1 MANAVLVVTAACL
14 FGPALAAGDSGLLP
28 FSGDEIRRILQH
40 GPWPV
45 AVARDPGNRV
55 SGKPEA
61 VDFGG
66 RLFFDPR
73 LSAGG
78 AISCASCHVPERSWT
93 DRLAR
98 GVALATVDRNTPSVL
113 NQRLNRWYGL
123 DGANDSLWS
132 QSIRPILDQRE
143 FGSSAS
149 HVSAVV
155 RNDRDYACRYRKAF
169 GTPPPPDDEALLVD
183 VAKALAAFQE
193 TLVSGRTAF
202 DDFRD
207 ALERGDRDAAA
218 RYPLAAQ
225 RGLRT
230 FTGKGNCTI
239 CHVGPNFTNGEF
251 HDIGVPFFLAMGK
264 VDAGRY
270 DGIRKLQES
279 KFNLLGRYNDD
290 AARSTATST
299 RHVLRE
305 QRNFGEFRVPSLRN
319 AALTAPYMH
328 NGQYSSLREVVL
340 HYSELNEERLHADGE
355 RILKP
360 LDLSEA
366 EVADLVAF
374 LESLTD
380 RNTLWRSKSPQ
391 QGPPCN

>member
-1 MANAVLVVTAACL
+1 MALAGLIVTVCIS
-14 FGPALAAGDSGLLP
+14 GPAFAAGDGGLLP

-45 AVARDPGNRV
+45 AAPRDPGNRV
-55 SGKPEA
+55 SGKSEA

-73 LSAGG
+73 LSARG

-93 DRLAR
+93 DGLAR

-149 HVSAVV
+149 HVAAVV

-202 DDFRD
+202 DEFRD
-207 ALERGDRDAAA
+207 ALERGDRNAAA

-225 RGLRT
+225 RGLRI
-230 FTGKGNCTI
+230 FAGKGNCTI

-279 KFNLLGRYNDD
+279 RFNLLGRYNDD
-290 AARSTATST
+290 TARSTATST

-360 LDLSEA
+360 LNLSEA

-380 RNTLWRSKSPQ
+380 RNTLWRSRSPQ
-391 QGPPCN
+391 EGSPCH